1 MAGERDYYEVLGVK
15 KSATQDEIKKAYRK
29 LARQYHPDANPN
41 DPKAEEKFKEVS
53 SAYEVLSDAEKR
65 KMYDAGPSLFGQ
77 GAPRGGTYQ
86 QYQGQNMPPMGDWG
100 DLFGN
105 LFGGGGFGG
114 GGGGGRGGF
123 GQGGFGGFGGR
134 RQRAPERGEDI
145 NVSVQLSFDDAL
157 KGVTTKIGVPQTVD
171 CEACRGTGAAPGTG
185 PTTCPQCQGRGSVN
199 VSQGIFSMTQPCP
212 TCGASG
218 TVIEDPCKACSGT
231 GTARSIKKFSVPLPA
246 GVKDG
251 TKIRLKGKGEPGQ
264 RGGPPG
270 DLYVIAQVEESPVFE
285 RRGADLVIEVPITMV
300 EAALGAT
307 IKVPTPEGSV
317 GLKVPSGT
325 QNGRMLKLKGKG
337 APRLGASG
345 RGDLLARIKVLTPEK
360 LNGEQKDLLK
370 KFGDARGEDPR
381 AGRAGWEA

>member
-1 MAGERDYYEVLGVK
+1 MAERDYYDILGVK
-15 KSATQDEIKKAYRK
+15 KSATQDEIKKSYRK

-53 SAYEVLSDAEKR
+53 SAYETLSDPEKR
-65 KMYDAGPSLFGQ
+65 KLYDAGPSVFG
-77 GAPRGGTYQ
+77 GGGPRGG
-86 QYQGQNMPPMGDWG
+86 QYQRYGGGQNMPPMGDWG

-114 GGGGGRGGF
+114 GGGGGGGGF

-145 NVSVQLSFDDAL
+145 NVSVKLSFDDSL

-171 CEACRGTGAAPGTG
+171 CDACGGTGAAPGTNS
-185 PTTCPQCQGRGSVN
+185 TTCPQCQGRGAVN

-212 TCGASG
+212 RCGGSG
-218 TVIEDPCKACSGT
+218 TVIEDPCDACRGT
-231 GTARSIKKFSVPLPA
+231 GAARALKKFSVPLPA

-251 TKIRLKGKGEPGQ
+251 TKIKLKGKGEPGQ

-285 RRGADLVIEVPITMV
+285 RRGSDLVIEVPVTMA
-300 EAALGAT
+300 EAALGT
-307 IKVPTPEGSV
+307 SIKVPTPEGSV
-317 GLKVPSGT
+317 SLKIPSGT
-325 QNGRMLKLKGKG
+325 QNGKLLKLKGKG

-345 RGDLLARIKVLTPEK
+345 KGDLLARIKVLTPEK
-360 LNGEQKDLLK
+360 LSGEQKDLLK
-370 KFGDARGEDPR
+370 KFAEARPEDPR
-381 AGRAGWEA
+381 SGREGWSA